1 MTVPNSPDKSD
12 AFSHGAGKFS
22 NAGGAYV
29 PASTRSD
36 GARGG
41 PSRTKHAN
49 HHDVRGTSSK
59 PGDARPAPSRHG
71 APQRERP
78 RREQK
83 PGRSRR
89 PFSSR
94 PARPPRGKQ
103 RVEHH
108 APARGSRP
116 IPATIAPPPEGTI
129 RIIPLGGVE
138 EIGRNMTAVEFNNDI
153 FVLDAGFAFS
163 EEDTPGIDYILPNTG
178 YLEER
183 RDKIRGLLISHGHLD
198 HIGGIPYII
207 DRIGNPMIYTRRL
220 TGKMIAKRQEEFSG
234 DTPVKIREVEKDEVI
249 KLGAATIRFFG
260 VTHTVPD
267 SMGIIIETPYGDVVF
282 TGDIKLNH
290 DNGEP
295 SEEEKREFGIFK
307 GRNVLALLMDSTN
320 VWQPGWSIP
329 EINVYRTL
337 EKIIKD
343 SKGRLIIA
351 MFASHLERLIRVVKF
366 AEDYG
371 KKVVIDGRSMRT
383 NIEIARELGLIK
395 YKDDTV
401 VAVEN
406 MNQYP
411 PERLIILATGA
422 QGDEFA
428 SLARIGNKSH
438 KFIRLQPTDTVVL
451 SSSVIPG
458 NERAVQKLKDNLSRQ
473 GAHIITYHASDVH
486 ASGHGNREEAAW
498 IHSQI
503 KPKFFIPVHGYHY
516 MLRVHADLAV
526 EMGVRPENICIPDNS
541 SLIDIVKGE
550 KIMKHSVKAPA
561 ELRVVEGHTVS
572 ELSDVLMRDRK
583 ALGQEGFCVVVA
595 TVDRRT
601 GKLHKSPDIISRG
614 FVYLR
619 DNKDLMDQTRLI
631 IRKSVETSL
640 KNPRSADL
648 DIARD
653 DLAEAVARFLLQR
666 TMKRPIVIP
675 VIVSI

>member
-1 MTVPNSPDKSD
+1 MEPQRTPDD
-12 AFSHGAGKFS
+12 LG
-22 NAGGAYV
+22 NA
-29 PASTRSD
+29 S
-36 GARGG
+36 
-41 PSRTKHAN
+41 
-49 HHDVRGTSSK
+49 
-59 PGDARPAPSRHG
+59 APHG
-71 APQRERP
+71 APTPATRP
-78 RREQK
+78 RHA
-83 PGRSRR
+83 R
-89 PFSSR
+89 PPLGPRTRPAGR
-94 PARPPRGKQ
+94 PARTGRPARHFGRPNHPPRRGKS
-103 RVEHH
+103 RVEHQ
-108 APARGSRP
+108 APTQRKQQSAP
-116 IPATIAPPPEGTI
+116 IPPPSPETV

-138 EIGRNMTAVEFNNDI
+138 EIGRNMTAVEFGDDI
-153 FVLDAGFAFS
+153 FILDCGFAFS
-163 EEDTPGIDYILPNTG
+163 EGDTPGIDYILPNTG

-183 RDKIRGLLISHGHLD
+183 RHKIRGLLISHGHLD

-207 DRIGNPMIYTRRL
+207 DRIGNPTIYTRKL
-220 TGKMIAKRQEEFSG
+220 TGMMIKKRQEEFTQTS
-234 DTPVKIREVEKDEVI
+234 PVNVREVEKDEVI
-249 KLGAATIRFFG
+249 KLGSTTIRFFG

-267 SMGIIIETPYGDVVF
+267 SMGIIIETPWGDVVF

-290 DNGEP
+290 KDGEP
-295 SEEEKREFGIFK
+295 SDEEKREFAIFK
-307 GRNVLALLMDSTN
+307 DRKVLALLMDSTN
-320 VWQPGWSIP
+320 VWQPGFSIP
-329 EINVYRTL
+329 ESTVYTTL
-337 EKIIKD
+337 EKIIKE

-351 MFASHLERLIRVVKF
+351 MFASHLERLIRVVHF
-366 AEDYG
+366 AEEYG
-371 KKVVIDGRSMRT
+371 KKIVIDGRSMRT
-383 NIEIARELGLIK
+383 NIEIAREIGLIK

-411 PERLIILATGA
+411 PEKLIILATGA

-428 SLARIGNKSH
+428 SLARIGNKTH
-438 KFIRLQPTDTVVL
+438 KYIRLDQSDTVVL

-486 ASGHGNREEAAW
+486 ASGHGNAGEAKW
-498 IHSQI
+498 IHTQI

-526 EMGVRPENICIPDNS
+526 EMGVKPENICIPDNS
-541 SLIDIVKGE
+541 SLVDIKNGE
-550 KIMKHSVKAPA
+550 KIAKHAMKAPA
-561 ELRVVEGHTVS
+561 ELRVVEGTTVS

-619 DNKDLMDQTRLI
+619 DNKELMDQTRLI

-640 KNPRSADL
+640 RNPRAADL
-648 DIARD
+648 DAARE
-653 DLAEAVARFLLQR
+653 DLADAVSQFLLQR

-675 VIVSI
+675 VIVSV

>member
-1 MTVPNSPDKSD
+1 MEPQPNNTNSNSG
-12 AFSHGAGKFS
+12 GAGAPRP
-22 NAGGAYV
+22 AGPRRG
-29 PASTRSD
+29 PAPQRPA
-36 GARGG
+36 G
-41 PSRTKHAN
+41 
-49 HHDVRGTSSK
+49 
-59 PGDARPAPSRHG
+59 ARPARRHFGRPSH
-71 APQRERP
+71 
-78 RREQK
+78 
-83 PGRSRR
+83 
-89 PFSSR
+89 
-94 PARPPRGKQ
+94 PPRQ
-103 RVEHH
+103 RRAHVEHQ
-108 APARGSRP
+108 APGVRKTPSP
-116 IPATIAPPPEGTI
+116 IVPSIDDQTV

-138 EIGRNMTAVEFNNDI
+138 EVGRNMTAIEVGNDI
-153 FVLDAGFAFS
+153 FILDCGFQFS
-163 EEDTPGIDYILPNTG
+163 EDETPGVDYILPNTG

-207 DRIGNPMIYTRRL
+207 DRIGNPVIYTRKL
-220 TGKMIAKRQEEFSG
+220 TGRMIQKRQEEFAQ
-234 DTPVKIREVEKDEVI
+234 TAPVQIREVEKDEVLR
-249 KLGAATIRFFG
+249 LGATTIRFFG

-267 SMGIIIETPYGDVVF
+267 SMGIIIETAWGDVVF

-290 DNGEP
+290 ENGDP
-295 SEEEKREFGIFK
+295 SDEEKREFGIFK
-307 GRNVLALLMDSTN
+307 NRNVLALLMDSTN
-320 VWQPGWSIP
+320 VWQPGFSIP
-329 EINVYRTL
+329 ESNVYRTL
-337 EKIIKD
+337 EAIIKD

-411 PERLIILATGA
+411 PERIIILATGA

-438 KFIRLQPTDTVVL
+438 KYIRLQPSDQVVL

-498 IHSQI
+498 IHRQI

-526 EMGVRPENICIPDNS
+526 EMGVAADNICIPDNS
-541 SLIDIVKGE
+541 SVVEIHSGE
-550 KIMKHSVKAPA
+550 KIDKHPIKAPA

-631 IRKSVETSL
+631 IRKSVEGSL
-640 KNPRSADL
+640 RNPRAADL
-648 DIARD
+648 DQARD

-675 VIVSI
+675 VIVSV

>member
-1 MTVPNSPDKSD
+1 MPTPNTPNS
-12 AFSHGAGKFS
+12 
-22 NAGGAYV
+22 
-29 PASTRSD
+29 ASPRPQ
-36 GARGG
+36 RL
-41 PSRTKHAN
+41 R
-49 HHDVRGTSSK
+49 
-59 PGDARPAPSRHG
+59 PGG
-71 APQRERP
+71 APQQNRP
-78 RREQK
+78 RRR
-83 PGRSRR
+83 PGSPR
-89 PFSSR
+89 FGN
-94 PARPPRGKQ
+94 RPPRRGKQ

-108 APARGSRP
+108 TASDRDPR
-116 IPATIAPPPEGTI
+116 ATGVQIPPPTPNVV

-138 EIGRNMTAVEFNNDI
+138 EIGRNMTAIEIGNDI
-153 FVLDAGFAFS
+153 FILDAGFQFR
-163 EEDTPGIDYILPNTG
+163 EEETPGIDYILPNTG

-207 DRIGNPMIYTRRL
+207 DRIGNPTIYTRRL
-220 TGKMIAKRQEEFSG
+220 TGMMIKKRQEEFAG
-234 DTPVKIREVEKDEVI
+234 APVTIREVEKDEVL
-249 KLGAATIRFFG
+249 KLGAHTVRFFG

-267 SMGIIIETPYGDVVF
+267 SMGIIIETQWGDVVF

-290 DNGEP
+290 IDGNP
-295 SEEEKREFGIFK
+295 SDEEKQSFGIFK
-307 GRNVLALLMDSTN
+307 NRKVLALLMDSTN

-329 EINVYRTL
+329 EVNVYATL
-337 EKIIKD
+337 EKIIKEA
-343 SKGRLIIA
+343 SGRLIIA
-351 MFASHLERLIRVVKF
+351 MFASHLERLIRVVQF
-366 AEDYG
+366 AEENA
-371 KKVVIDGRSMRT
+371 KKIVIDGRSMRT

-401 VAVEN
+401 IQVEDVDRF
-406 MNQYP
+406 P
-411 PERLIILATGA
+411 PEKIIILATGA

-428 SLARIGNKSH
+428 SLARIGNKTH
-438 KFIRLQPTDTVVL
+438 KYIRLKPTDTIVL

-486 ASGHGNREEAAW
+486 ASGHGNSEEARW

-516 MLRVHADLAV
+516 MLRVHADLAM
-526 EMGVRPENICIPDNS
+526 EMGVAPDHICIADNS
-541 SLIDIVKGE
+541 SVIEIVDGE
-550 KIMKHSVKAPA
+550 KIHKLNVKAPA
-561 ELRVVEGHTVS
+561 ELRVVEGQTVT

-601 GKLHKSPDIISRG
+601 GRLHKSPDIISRG

-640 KNPRSADL
+640 KNPRAADI
-648 DIARD
+648 DRARD
-653 DLAEAVARFLLQR
+653 DLADAVAKFLLSR
-666 TMKRPIVIP
+666 TQKRPIVIP
-675 VIVSI
+675 VIVSV

>member
-1 MTVPNSPDKSD
+1 MEPQSNN
-12 AFSHGAGKFS
+12 
-22 NAGGAYV
+22 NAGLGSQRPSA
-29 PASTRSD
+29 
-36 GARGG
+36 
-41 PSRTKHAN
+41 PSRTDPGRGRP
-49 HHDVRGTSSK
+49 HHG
-59 PGDARPAPSRHG
+59 RPDHG
-71 APQRERP
+71 R
-78 RREQK
+78 
-83 PGRSRR
+83 PGRSPMRR
-89 PFSSR
+89 HFGRSSH
-94 PARPPRGKQ
+94 PPRRGKS

-108 APARGSRP
+108 APTQRKQLG
-116 IPATIAPPPEGTI
+116 ATIPPPADDTV

-138 EIGRNMTAVEFNNDI
+138 EIGRNMTAIEFGGDI
-153 FVLDAGFAFS
+153 FILDCGFAFS
-163 EEDTPGIDYILPNTG
+163 EDDTPGVDYILPNTG

-207 DRIGNPMIYTRRL
+207 DRIGNPTIYTRKL
-220 TGKMIAKRQEEFSG
+220 TGMMIKKRQEEFTQT
-234 DTPVKIREVEKDEVI
+234 TPVTIREVEKDEVI
-249 KLGAATIRFFG
+249 KLGNATIRFFG

-267 SMGIIIETPYGDVVF
+267 SMGIIIETPWGDVVF

-290 DNGEP
+290 LDGEP
-295 SEEEKREFGIFK
+295 SDEEKREFGIFK
-307 GRNVLALLMDSTN
+307 NRKVLALLMDSTN
-320 VWQPGWSIP
+320 VWQPGFSIP
-329 EINVYRTL
+329 ESVVYKTL

-343 SKGRLIIA
+343 STGRLVVA
-351 MFASHLERLIRVVKF
+351 MFASHLERLIRVVHF
-366 AEDYG
+366 AEQYG
-371 KKVVIDGRSMRT
+371 KKIVIDGRSMRT
-383 NIEIARELGLIK
+383 NIEIAREIGIIK

-406 MNQYP
+406 MGQYP
-411 PERLIILATGA
+411 KERIIILATGA

-428 SLARIGNKSH
+428 SLARIGNKTH
-438 KFIRLQPTDTVVL
+438 KHIRLEPTDTVVL

-486 ASGHGNREEAAW
+486 ASGHGNREEASW
-498 IHSQI
+498 IHKQV
-503 KPKFFIPVHGYHY
+503 KPKFFVPVHGYHY

-526 EMGVRPENICIPDNS
+526 EMGVKPEHVCIPDNS
-541 SLIDIVKGE
+541 SLIDIKNGE
-550 KIMKHSVKAPA
+550 KISKHALKAPA
-561 ELRVVEGHTVS
+561 ELRVVEGTTVS

-631 IRKSVETSL
+631 IRKSVEGSL
-640 KNPRSADL
+640 RNPRAADL
-648 DIARD
+648 DQARE
-653 DLAEAVARFLLQR
+653 DLADAVSQFLLQR

>member
-1 MTVPNSPDKSD
+1 MDQN
-12 AFSHGAGKFS
+12 FS
-22 NAGGAYV
+22 NKGGAFV
-29 PASTRSD
+29 PAPNNDSQNNGSQSPRS
-36 GARGG
+36 
-41 PSRTKHAN
+41 PKHS
-49 HHDVRGTSSK
+49 G
-59 PGDARPAPSRHG
+59 RPAQKADDR
-71 APQRERP
+71 PQGRP
-78 RREQK
+78 DGRPQQ
-83 PGRSRR
+83 PGQPGKQGGRSRSRR
-89 PFSSR
+89 PFNSR
-94 PARPPRGKQ
+94 PARPPRGRTK
-103 RVEHH
+103 VEHQ
-108 APARGSRP
+108 APSTRDKKQVQQV
-116 IPATIAPPPEGTI
+116 PPPKDDVV

-138 EIGRNMTAVEFNNDI
+138 EIGRNMTAIHVGNDI
-153 FVLDAGFAFS
+153 FILDAGFAFS
-163 EEDTPGIDYILPNTG
+163 EDDTPGIDYILPNTG
-178 YLEER
+178 YLEEN
-183 RDKIRGLLISHGHLD
+183 RDKIRGLLIGHGHLD

-207 DRIGNPMIYTRRL
+207 DRIGNPIIYTRRL
-220 TGKMIAKRQEEFSG
+220 TGMMIKKRQEEFAQ
-234 DTPVKIREVEKDEVI
+234 TAPVQIRDVEKDEVI
-249 KLGAATIRFFG
+249 KLGQHTIRFFG

-267 SMGIIIETPYGDVVF
+267 SMGIIIETAWGDVVY

-290 DNGEP
+290 LDGEP
-295 SEEEKREFGIFK
+295 SDEEKREFGIFK
-307 GRNVLALLMDSTN
+307 DRNVLALLMDSTN
-320 VWQPGWSIP
+320 VWQPGFSIP
-329 EINVYRTL
+329 ESVVYTTL
-337 EKIIKD
+337 DKIIKD

-371 KKVVIDGRSMRT
+371 KKIVIDGRSMKT

-406 MNQYP
+406 MLQYP
-411 PERLIILATGA
+411 PERMIILATGA

-428 SLARIGNKSH
+428 SLARIGNKTH
-438 KFIRLQPTDTVVL
+438 KYIRLQPTDTIVL

-486 ASGHGNREEAAW
+486 ASGHGNREEAVW
-498 IHSQI
+498 IHKQI
-503 KPKFFIPVHGYHY
+503 KPKFFVPVHGYHY

-526 EMGVRPENICIPDNS
+526 EMGVDKKNVMIPENSAVIEI
-541 SLIDIVKGE
+541 IGGE
-550 KIMKHSVKAPA
+550 KMVKHAIKAPS

-583 ALGQEGFCVVVA
+583 ALGMEGFCVVVA

-631 IRKSVETSL
+631 IRKSVETSMR
-640 KNPRSADL
+640 NPRSADL
-648 DIARD
+648 DIARE
-653 DLAEAVARFLLQR
+653 DLSEAVSRFLLQR

>member
-1 MTVPNSPDKSD
+1 MEPLPP
-12 AFSHGAGKFS
+12 S
-22 NAGGAYV
+22 NDSGHAGGAT
-29 PASTRSD
+29 P
-36 GARGG
+36 G
-41 PSRTKHAN
+41 PRRTQ
-49 HHDVRGTSSK
+49 S
-59 PGDARPAPSRHG
+59 PARPHHARPGSR
-71 APQRERP
+71 PP
-78 RREQK
+78 
-83 PGRSRR
+83 
-89 PFSSR
+89 SR
-94 PARPPRGKQ
+94 PAGRPGTRTGRPARHFGRPNHPPRRGKT
-103 RVEHH
+103 RVEHQ
-108 APARGSRP
+108 APSQRKQAGAP
-116 IPATIAPPPEGTI
+116 IPPPSPDTV

-138 EIGRNMTAVEFNNDI
+138 EIGRNMTAVEFGDDI
-153 FVLDAGFAFS
+153 FILDCGFAFS
-163 EEDTPGIDYILPNTG
+163 EGETPGIDYILPNTG

-183 RDKIRGLLISHGHLD
+183 RDKIRGLLIGHGHLD

-207 DRIGNPMIYTRRL
+207 DRIGNPTIYTRKL
-220 TGKMIAKRQEEFSG
+220 TGMMIKKRQEEFTQTS
-234 DTPVKIREVEKDEVI
+234 PVNIREVERDEVI

-267 SMGIIIETPYGDVVF
+267 SMGIIIETPWGDVVY

-290 DNGEP
+290 LDGEP
-295 SEEEKREFGIFK
+295 SAEEKREFGIFK
-307 GRNVLALLMDSTN
+307 NRKVLALLMDSTN
-320 VWQPGWSIP
+320 VWQPGFSIP
-329 EINVYRTL
+329 ESTVYTTL

-343 SKGRLIIA
+343 SKGRLVIA
-351 MFASHLERLIRVVKF
+351 MFASHLERLIRVVHF
-366 AEDYG
+366 AEEYG
-371 KKVVIDGRSMRT
+371 KKIVIDGRSMRT
-383 NIEIARELGLIK
+383 NIEIAREIGIIK

-428 SLARIGNKSH
+428 SLARIGNKTH
-438 KFIRLQPTDTVVL
+438 KYIRLQPTDTVVL

-503 KPKFFIPVHGYHY
+503 RPKFFIPVHGYHY

-526 EMGVRPENICIPDNS
+526 EMGVKSENICIPDNS
-541 SLIDIVKGE
+541 SIIEIKNAE
-550 KIMKHSVKAPA
+550 KILKHALKAPA
-561 ELRVVEGHTVS
+561 ELRVVEGTTVS

-640 KNPRSADL
+640 RNPRAADL
-648 DIARD
+648 DAARE
-653 DLAEAVARFLLQR
+653 DLADAVSQFLLQR

>member
-1 MTVPNSPDKSD
+1 MPDNQE
-12 AFSHGAGKFS
+12 FS
-22 NAGGAYV
+22 NTRGAFVPRTSATPQRAHASNASGTPAGGKG
-29 PASTRSD
+29 PRRD
-36 GARGG
+36 GARPDR
-41 PSRTKHAN
+41 PSPDRPG
-49 HHDVRGTSSK
+49 RGA
-59 PGDARPAPSRHG
+59 PGSPRPARG
-71 APQRERP
+71 GG
-78 RREQK
+78 RRSHFGG
-83 PGRSRR
+83 GR
-89 PFSSR
+89 
-94 PARPPRGKQ
+94 ARPPRGKQ
-103 RVEHH
+103 RIEHQ
-108 APARGSRP
+108 APSNRTRP
-116 IPATIAPPPEGTI
+116 ASALPPLAPDTV

-138 EIGRNMTAVEFNNDI
+138 EIGRNMTAVEFNDDI
-153 FVLDAGFAFS
+153 FILDAGFAFS
-163 EEDTPGIDYILPNTG
+163 EDDTPGIDYILPNTG

-198 HIGGIPYII
+198 HIGGIPYLM
-207 DRIGNPMIYTRRL
+207 DRIGNPTIYTRRL
-220 TGKMIAKRQEEFSG
+220 TGRMIQKRQEEFAG
-234 DTPVKIREVEKDEVI
+234 QTVTIREVEKDEDI
-249 KLGAATIRFFG
+249 KLGKTIVRFFG

-267 SMGIIIETPYGDVVF
+267 SMGIIIETPHGDVVF

-290 DNGEP
+290 ENGIP
-295 SEEEKREFGIFK
+295 SDEEVQGFSIFK
-307 GRNVLALLMDSTN
+307 NRKVLCLLMDSTN
-320 VWQPGWSIP
+320 VWQPGFSIP
-329 EINVYRTL
+329 ESVVYKTL
-337 EKIIKD
+337 HEIIKD
-343 SKGRLIIA
+343 STGRLIIA

-366 AEDYG
+366 AEDYNRR
-371 KKVVIDGRSMRT
+371 VVIDGRSMRT

-395 YKDDTV
+395 YKDETV
-401 VAVEN
+401 IPVEN
-406 MNQYP
+406 MDQYP
-411 PERLIILATGA
+411 PERIIILATGA

-438 KFIRLQPTDTVVL
+438 KYIRLQPSDKIVL

-473 GAHIITYHASDVH
+473 GAHIVTYHASDVH

-498 IHSQI
+498 IHKQI

-526 EMGVRPENICIPDNS
+526 EMGVDQANICIPDNS
-541 SLIDIVKGE
+541 ALIDIYKGE
-550 KIMKHSVKAPA
+550 KIKKHDVKAPS

-572 ELSDVLMRDRK
+572 ELSEVLMRDRK

-631 IRKSVETSL
+631 IRKAVETSL

-648 DIARD
+648 DVARD
-653 DLAEAVARFLLQR
+653 DLAESVARFLLQR